1 MLDTYNERLV
11 IATASK
17 GFQSWGV
24 AESVLRIAETSD
36 PDQEREWKSRA
47 MDGSLY
53 TGKACKSELNDEASS
68 TKQPPKKQQKTLDE
82 LAIENNVEEQSQP
95 RHIPARTQH
104 SRSIVIV
111 QDVLVVSCA

>member
-47 MDGSLY
+47 MDGALY
-53 TGKACKSELNDEASS
+53 IGKACKSELNDEASS

-82 LAIENNVEEQSQP
+82 LAIENNVEENDG
-95 RHIPARTQH
+95 AAE
-104 SRSIVIV
+104 
-111 QDVLVVSCA
+111 VSSGQQLQELETE